1 MSELISKMMFCLFI
15 AAAIGFGMAW
25 FLRRLSILE
34 AQDQVAAVKREI
46 RERDQTIEK
55 VRREYSDLES
65 SFAARENQFES
76 TKTQFTD
83 LESKF
88 STIQTQHS
96 QLETTTTKQR
106 AELVGKEAS
115 LAGLTSIV
123 AMRENA
129 LKERDASLATHAN
142 RIASLE
148 KSIADQT
155 ELLRVRDETLSKRQA
170 RLEELEKV
178 ASSRS
183 ADIDR
188 LKGQVGQ
195 LQQQVESKATV
206 DTEEFS
212 KLKAQATNVEAMSAQ
227 VQKAEAYVREIQ
239 AVSGR
244 EKERLELA
252 LANANKTIDE
262 LRSSNNGSKPKMDQL
277 AADLRSKSES
287 FSALIREH
295 DALSKTLDSRS
306 KLLVAAQTAATAVQT
321 EHATLQKTHSDLVA
335 QLNSLRTQLEQ
346 SKRGTIP
353 PRQYS
358 KPPINPDNIKHIFGV
373 GPALESTLNNLGIYH
388 FKQVALWT
396 EADIDFFDKQL
407 HEFHGRIRRE
417 NWVRSAIEEHYKKY
431 AEWLGNG
438 EPNIIMPE
446 TNRD

>member
-1 MSELISKMMFCLFI
+1 VSELISKMLFCLFI
-15 AAAIGFGMAW
+15 ASAIGFGMAW
-25 FLRRLSILE
+25 FLRRLSIME
-34 AQDQVAAVKREI
+34 AQDQVAAVKRDL
-46 RERDQTIEK
+46 RDRDQTIDK

-65 SFAARENQFES
+65 SFAARENQFET

-88 STIQTQHS
+88 STVQSLHS

-148 KSIADQT
+148 KSNADQT

-183 ADIDR
+183 VDIDR

-195 LQQQVESKATV
+195 LQQQVESTSTV
-206 DTEEFS
+206 SEEVS
-212 KLKAQATNVEAMSAQ
+212 QLKAQAANVGVMSAQ

-252 LANANKTIDE
+252 LASANKTIEE
-262 LRSSNNGSKPKMDQL
+262 LRLSTNSSKPKMDQL

-306 KLLVAAQTAATAVQT
+306 KLLVTAQTAAAAVQT
-321 EHATLQKTHSDLVA
+321 EYATLQKTHGDLVA

-396 EADIDFFDKQL
+396 EADIDYFDKQL

-417 NWVRSAIEEHYKKY
+417 NWVRSAVEEHYKKY